1 MKRFN
6 KALLALSLAFMTLFT
21 LIPAGTVA
29 AQESVNAVPSSHS
42 VRIDGQPV
50 NTRAYLIAGSN
61 FFMLRDIAYS
71 LNGTPAQ
78 FEVTWDGSLNA
89 INLITGTSYTPVGSE
104 MAAGSGIATTATPS
118 AAAVYVDGS
127 RASFQVFSIGGNNFF
142 MLRDLGDALGF
153 TVDWEGSTQTV
164 LISTVMENSTTL
176 EPMPTPEP
184 TPEPVDGV
192 VMRRIEVVGSLG
204 TVQPIYFTAQVRRNE
219 QAHVQL
225 TSGHPNATH
234 NLRVRYATAY
244 GTAAGLG
251 DAESNNQGFVS
262 WQWQVGGRTTLG
274 SWPITITINGESFR
288 FYFEVL
294 ESV

>member
-1 MKRFN
+1 
-6 KALLALSLAFMTLFT
+6 
-21 LIPAGTVA
+21 
-29 AQESVNAVPSSHS
+29 
-42 VRIDGQPV
+42 
-50 NTRAYLIAGSN
+50 
-61 FFMLRDIAYS
+61 MLRDIAYS

-104 MAAGSGIATTATPS
+104 MAAGGGIATSATPS

-164 LISTVMENSTTL
+164 LVSTATEDSITPEL
-176 EPMPTPEP
+176 MPTPEP
-184 TPEPVDGV
+184 TPSPEPTPTPEPLPTPEPTPIPVQPTIPTTADGTALN
-192 VMRRIEVVGSLG
+192 RIEVVGSLG
-204 TVQPIYFTAQVRRNE
+204 TIQPIYFTAQVRRNE
-219 QAHVQL
+219 HAQVQL
-225 TSGHPNATH
+225 TSGHPNTTH

-262 WQWQVGGRTTLG
+262 WRWQVGGRTTLG

-294 ESV
+294 VSA